1 MEVLRAGW
9 CAGDANERRLYRRGW
24 TVDNGAASLGPSG
37 PAALHLL
44 EGHMTPGSNSPTT
57 LAQTSFPKD
66 KIRVVLLEGV
76 HARGAALFKGE
87 GFSVET
93 SAKSPDDAGLR
104 KMLATAHVLGIRSKT
119 QLTAEL
125 LDAAPRLLTIGC
137 FCIGTDQVDL
147 AAARARGIAVFNA
160 PFSNTRSVAELTL
173 CEIIALYRQLHA
185 KSLQMHRGDWDK
197 SAAGAHE
204 VRGRTLG
211 IVGYGHIGS
220 QVSVLA
226 EALGMRVTYFDVQ
239 SKLPLGNARA
249 VRTLGELLKES
260 DIVTLHVPS
269 DNSTHNMIGAKQ
281 LKMMK
286 PGAFLINNARGTV
299 VNVDALAAALKEGHV
314 AGAAVDVFPVEPAG
328 KGEAFSSPLCG
339 LANVILT
346 PHIGGSTEEAQET
359 IALDV
364 AEKLLKFV
372 NVGSTAGAV
381 NVPQVDLPDQGGS
394 DEEDDVRGRKGGGR
408 RHRILHFHKNVP
420 GVLSKMHAIIA
431 GLGANISAEY
441 LRTHEEVGYVV
452 LDVDPT
458 DGEKVLAGLRAIP
471 ETIKVRML
479 W

>member
-1 MEVLRAGW
+1 MI
-9 CAGDANERRLYRRGW
+9 
-24 TVDNGAASLGPSG
+24 
-37 PAALHLL
+37 
-44 EGHMTPGSNSPTT
+44 MTPAHLSGGNSP
-57 LAQTSFPKD
+57 TSFPKD

-76 HARGAALFKGE
+76 HPRGAAMFKGE

-93 SAKSPDDAGLR
+93 SAKSPDEASLR
-104 KMLATAHVLGIRSKT
+104 KMLANAHVVGIRSKT

-125 LDAAPRLLTIGC
+125 LEAAPRLLTVGC

-147 AAARARGIAVFNA
+147 EAARGKGIPVFNA

-185 KSLQMHRGDWDK
+185 KSLQMHKGEWDK

-226 EALGMRVTYFDVQ
+226 EALGMRVIYFDVQ

-249 VRTLGELLKES
+249 VRTLGELLKDA
-260 DIVTLHVPS
+260 DIVTLHVPN
-269 DNSTHNMIGAKQ
+269 DASTHNMIGAKQ

-286 PGAFLINNARGTV
+286 PGAFLINNARGSV
-299 VNVDALAAALKEGHV
+299 VNVDALAAALKEGQIG
-314 AGAAVDVFPVEPAG
+314 GAAVDVFPVEPAG
-328 KGEAFSSPLCG
+328 KGETFTSPLCG
-339 LANVILT
+339 LVNVILT

-359 IALDV
+359 IAVDV
-364 AEKLLKFV
+364 VEKLLKFV

-381 NVPQVDLPDQGGS
+381 NVPQVELPDQGSSNDDEDSRGKKGS
-394 DEEDDVRGRKGGGR
+394 R

-431 GLGANISAEY
+431 GLGANISGEY
-441 LRTHEEVGYVV
+441 LRTQDDVGYVV

-458 DGEKVLAGLRAIP
+458 DGEKVLAGLRAVP